1 MLLRT
6 FEFRLSNLGNWRI
19 KEMIAPIRTEKII
32 ENPRD
37 MPSIFIKNK
46 SKVIKTGL
54 RFENIKRKVM
64 KRINKM
70 K

>member
-1 MLLRT
+1 
-6 FEFRLSNLGNWRI
+6 
-19 KEMIAPIRTEKII
+19 MIAPIRTEKII
-32 ENPRD
+32 ENPTD

-64 KRINKM
+64 RRINKM